1 MRPRHKKD
9 VAPLLSN
16 VLKGDLFG
24 TYLGFN
30 EIEDDVRHCIAFAL
44 ETERGKDFGAMRF
57 QYNKDFIRKHWPE
70 FIGTHRFFFF
80 TEEQFSTDNC
90 VFALYDE
97 KPLKELLWDME
108 GETLQ

>member
-9 VAPLLSN
+9 VAPLLAN
-16 VLKGDLFG
+16 AMKGEFFG
-24 TYLGFN
+24 VYLGFN
-30 EIEDDVRHCIAFAL
+30 EIENDERHCIAFLL

-57 QYNKDFIRKHWPE
+57 QYNKDYIRKHWSE
-70 FIGTHRFFFF
+70 YIGTHRFFFL
-80 TEEQFSTDNC
+80 TEEQFSIDKRFFT
-90 VFALYDE
+90 LEGE